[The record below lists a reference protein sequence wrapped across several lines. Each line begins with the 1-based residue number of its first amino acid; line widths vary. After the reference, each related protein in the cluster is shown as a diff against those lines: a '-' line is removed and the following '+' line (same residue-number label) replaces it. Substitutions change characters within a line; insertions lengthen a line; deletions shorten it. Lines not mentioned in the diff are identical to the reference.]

1 MTTFSGP
8 YLNGIVLKTPTVT
21 NPVTI
26 ATGAYVN
33 NFSPSYNGDAVYGK
47 SGTAWN
53 LNNNGTILGHYPV
66 TGSGIEFKSG
76 GSVTNA
82 ATASI
87 TGNIDGVTIGGG
99 LGTVTNLGTIDGV
112 NHNGVDLGAGG
123 TVTNGSGSSATA
135 RISTAPSG
143 EIGVAVHGA
152 AGHVTNFGTIDAG
165 NAGVYLFA
173 GGTVTNG
180 KSGATTGLI
189 TGSMGIQGTGGAVT
203 VTNFGTI
210 SAPGG
215 YAILLNAG
223 GIVTNSAGARL
234 SGLVG
239 ALIQGGAGT
248 VINSGK
254 IIGSGGTA
262 VKLGS
267 GNDWLIVD
275 PGATFTGKADGGTGA
290 NTLELRAGAT
300 TGTLTGLGSS
310 FVNFGHVAIDP
321 GANWTVKATS
331 LPAGMIVNGSGGS
344 SQLVM
349 QTAGAINLSG
359 VSGFPK
365 IVLANTAPNSISLG
379 NLNFIGLTGNT
390 IAVTGG
396 SFGDTVNAS
405 AVTGT
410 SRVVVTGGSGADH
423 FTGGAGNDTLNGGG
437 SNDTLTGGAGNDT
450 LSGGTGNDKL
460 TGGSGQ
466 DAFLF
471 NTALNAVS
479 NVDTIFDFSSVSDKI
494 LLSHSVFAAAGVL
507 GPLAAGAFVDVHTS
521 SVTASSRIIYNSSTG
536 VLKYD
541 SDGNG
546 PAASTQ
552 FALLSTHPVISNT
565 NFQIVS

>member
-1 MTTFSGP
+1 MTTFSGSH
-8 YLNGIVLKTPTVT
+8 LNGIVLNTASVT

-26 ATGAYVN
+26 AHGAYVN
-33 NFSPSYNGDAVYGK
+33 SFSPSYSGDAVYGK

-53 LNNNGTILGHYPV
+53 VTNNGTILATYPH
-66 TGSGIEFKSG
+66 GNAIYLKSG
-76 GSVTNA
+76 GLVTNS

-87 TGNIDGVTIGGG
+87 TGNYDGVGIGGAI
-99 LGTVTNLGTIDGV
+99 GTVTNLGTINGKY
-112 NHNGVDLGAGG
+112 HNGVDLGAGG
-123 TVTNGSGSSATA
+123 TVTNGSSSSATA
-135 RISTAPSG
+135 LISTAPSG
-143 EIGVAVHGA
+143 EIGVAVHNA
-152 AGHVTNFGTIDAG
+152 AGRVTNFGTIDAG

-189 TGSMGIQGTGGAVT
+189 TGSMGVQGAGGAVT

-215 YAILLNAG
+215 YALELNAG
-223 GIVTNSAGARL
+223 GIITNSAAARL
-234 SGLVG
+234 SGSVG
-239 ALIQGGAGT
+239 TLIQGGAGT
-248 VINSGK
+248 VINSGT
-254 IIGSGGTA
+254 IVGSGGTA
-262 VKLGS
+262 VKFGA

-275 PGATFTGKADGGTGA
+275 PGAVFTGKANGGTGA

-321 GANWTVKATS
+321 GASWVVKAIS

-349 QTAGAINLSG
+349 QTAGAIDLSG
-359 VSGFPK
+359 ISGFPK
-365 IVLANTAPNSISLG
+365 IVLSNTGANTISLH

-390 IAVTGG
+390 IAVTSG
-396 SFGDTVNAS
+396 SFGDTVDAS
-405 AVTGT
+405 VVTGI
-410 SRVVVTGGSGADH
+410 SCVVVTGGAGTDH

-437 SNDTLTGGAGNDT
+437 GNDILKGGAGNDT
-450 LSGGTGNDKL
+450 LNGGNGNDSLTGGTGKD
-460 TGGSGQ
+460 S
-466 DAFLF
+466 FLF
-471 NTALNAVS
+471 NTALNAAT

-494 LLSHSVFAAAGVL
+494 LLSHSVFTQAGGL
-507 GPLAAGAFVDVHTS
+507 GTLAAGAFVDVHTTAE
-521 SVTASSRIIYNSSTG
+521 TASSRIIYNSSTG

-541 SDGNG
+541 SDGTG
-546 PAASTQ
+546 AAASTQ

-565 NFQIVS
+565 NFQIV